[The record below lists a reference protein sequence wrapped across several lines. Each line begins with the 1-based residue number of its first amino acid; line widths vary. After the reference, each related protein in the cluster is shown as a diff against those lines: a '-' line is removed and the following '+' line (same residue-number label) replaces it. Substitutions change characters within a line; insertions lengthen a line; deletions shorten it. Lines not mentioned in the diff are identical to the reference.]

1 MVEAVIFDFGNVIA
15 QFNNQPFI
23 QYLAGYTNETAV
35 ELTRR
40 IYTESGISL
49 PKHYE
54 TGLITS
60 SEFFEQ
66 IKKLTDADISE
77 ETFSEIY
84 TQDKFWP
91 IPSTIGIIRDLKKNN
106 YKVGLLSNT
115 SEWDYELGFKP
126 IFRRA
131 GIEFDSESLSFKVG
145 AMKPDEKIYRHALE
159 SLALNPKQCLY
170 IDDIEKY
177 VEAAEKL
184 GIKGVHYVCGK
195 DNLESQLREKGVKI

>member
-1 MVEAVIFDFGNVIA
+1 MIKSVIFDFGNVIA
-15 QFNNQPFI
+15 GFDNQIFI
-23 QYLAGYTNETAV
+23 QYLVGYTDKSPK
-35 ELTRR
+35 ELTRL
-40 IYTESGISL
+40 IYEGSGL
-49 PKHYE
+49 PKKYE

-60 SEFFEQ
+60 QEFFEQ
-66 IKKLTDADISE
+66 IKKLANAGISK
-77 ETFSEIY
+77 ETFSKIY

-91 IPSTIGIIRDLKKNN
+91 IPSTIEIIRDLKKNN

-145 AMKPDEKIYRHALE
+145 AMKPDEKIYRN
-159 SLALNPKQCLY
+159 SLNILNIFPEQCVY

-177 VEAAEKL
+177 VDVARKL
-184 GIKGVHYVCGK
+184 GMSGVHYNYEK
-195 DNLESQLREKGVKI
+195 DDLATKLVAEGINFSK